1 MPEKIGQTFFLFYLM
16 RDRLAWLNHCPHT
29 AKIGW
34 FKSPSRNMDSR
45 KRTRC
50 KICRKRVNLAW
61 KKENGRF
68 FIFCPKCGGNGDVR
82 VINRK

>member
-1 MPEKIGQTFFLFYLM
+1 
-16 RDRLAWLNHCPHT
+16 
-29 AKIGW
+29 
-34 FKSPSRNMDSR
+34 MDSR